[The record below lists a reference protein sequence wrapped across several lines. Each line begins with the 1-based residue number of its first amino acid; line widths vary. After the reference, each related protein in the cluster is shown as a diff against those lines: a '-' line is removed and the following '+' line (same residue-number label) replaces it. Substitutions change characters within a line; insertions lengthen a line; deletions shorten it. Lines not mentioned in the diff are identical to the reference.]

1 MGWDT
6 LIYGGPII
14 TGCRRGEDASVA
26 DYYINDRGAI
36 YTAKRTLFREP
47 DRRVAWV
54 LSVWMSGP
62 GIWCELPGERPYD
75 TVEFANTRL
84 HRLGGI
90 NRWRKLTEYEA
101 RKMQRLREVAV

>member
-6 LIYGGPII
+6 LICGGPII
-14 TGCRRGEDASVA
+14 TGCRRGETASVA

-36 YTAKRTLFREP
+36 YTARRTLFREP

-54 LSVWMSGP
+54 LSVWMPST

-75 TVEFANTRL
+75 TVEYANIRL

-101 RKMQRLREVAV
+101 RKVQRPREVAV